1 MSKLTRKGVKKLNG
15 LPALAA
21 LSTTHPTQDAAEAAF
36 RALLDAATA
45 EGVNILATDAR
56 TLATGT
62 VERHHDLH
70 VVGTEDDLYE
80 DSVLVTQQY
89 HHEDGRHEVNAYFS

>member
-1 MSKLTRKGVKKLNG
+1 MRLGRRAVSRLNK
-15 LPALAA
+15 LPALDA
-21 LSTTHPTQDAAEAAF
+21 LSTTHQTQSAAEAAF

-62 VERHHDLH
+62 VEWQHDLH
-70 VVGTEDDLYE
+70 VVGTEDDVYE
-80 DSVLVTQQY
+80 DSVLVRQVY
-89 HHEDGRHEVNAYFS
+89 DHRDGRCEVTAYFS